1 MSTVPPFP
9 TDSSFNT
16 PPKPYNWLVPAIL
29 VTLFCCNYL
38 GVVGVVY
45 AARVETKYN
54 LGDYAGADSD
64 ARQAKLWTLV
74 PLAVG
79 VVLWLGLVIFYGA
92 LISSTLKSGGVP
104 STY

>member
-1 MSTVPPFP
+1 MEP
-9 TDSSFNT
+9 TESNPSFNYNT
-16 PPKPYNWLVPAIL
+16 PVKPFNWLVPAIL

-54 LGDYAGADSD
+54 LGDYVGAEND

-74 PLAVG
+74 PLAIG
-79 VVLWLGLVIFYGA
+79 VVFWLGIMIFYGA
-92 LISSTLKSGGVP
+92 ILSTTLRNGGVP

>member
-1 MSTVPPFP
+1 MEP
-9 TDSSFNT
+9 TESSPSFNYNT
-16 PPKPYNWLVPAIL
+16 PVKPFNWLVPAIL

-54 LGDYAGADSD
+54 LGDYVGAEND

-74 PLAVG
+74 PLAIG
-79 VVLWLGLVIFYGA
+79 VVFWLGIMIFYGA
-92 LISSTLKSGGVP
+92 ILSTTLRNGGVP